1 MLILFHKYEIMNI
14 LNFLQDF
21 GTEEKCRVHFK
32 IQRERSG
39 IICKHCQGR
48 VHYWLSGKEQWQCK
62 SCKFRTTLKSGTIMH
77 ESKMSFLDWYLVMA
91 FMSFSKK
98 GISAKEM
105 VRQLDKN
112 RYESVWRLMHK
123 IRKSMGIRDS
133 IYQLTDMVEMD
144 EGYFRAD
151 KQTENIESKRGKG
164 SEDVVNTM
172 VMAEST
178 PIENVDTG
186 KVSNHVR
193 YYKMKAME
201 TQKAA
206 EVLEVLE
213 ENVSDKTFIFSD
225 KSTTYTDID
234 KVVEG
239 HMVFKSSKETT
250 TTSLRW
256 VHIGIANARRVFDG
270 IYHQMKL
277 KYLQNYLDEFV
288 YKLNRRFFGKRLFDR
303 VVVALSQNIR

>member
-1 MLILFHKYEIMNI
+1 MNI
-14 LNFLQDF
+14 LTFLKDF
-21 GTEEKCRVHFK
+21 GTEEKCKAHFK
-32 IQRERSG
+32 EQRERSG
-39 IICKHCQGR
+39 IICKHCNSTS
-48 VHYWLSGKEQWQCK
+48 HYWLSSKEQWQCK
-62 SCKFRTTLKSGTIMH
+62 SCKFRTTLKSGSIMH

-112 RYESVWRLMHK
+112 RYESIWLLMHK
-123 IRKSMGIRDS
+123 IRKAMGTRDA

-144 EGYFRAD
+144 EGYFKAD
-151 KQTENIESKRGKG
+151 KEGRNIKSKRGKG

-172 VMAEST
+172 VLAEST
-178 PIENVDTG
+178 VVENIDNG

-206 EVLEVLE
+206 EVLDILE
-213 ENVSDKTFIFSD
+213 ENVSDKTIIFSD

-239 HMVFKSSKETT
+239 HMVFKSTKETT
-250 TTSLRW
+250 TMSLRW

-270 IYHQMKL
+270 IYHHMKL

-288 YKLNRRFFGKRLFDR
+288 YKLNRRYFGKNLFDR
-303 VVVALSQNIR
+303 VVIAVSQNIR

>member
-1 MLILFHKYEIMNI
+1 MMNI
-14 LNFLQDF
+14 LTFLKEF
-21 GTEEKCRVHFK
+21 GTEEKCKAHFK
-32 IQRERSG
+32 TQREKSG
-39 IICKHCQGR
+39 IICKHCQEAK
-48 VHYWLSGKEQWQCK
+48 HYWLSAKEQWQCK

-77 ESKMSFLDWYLVMA
+77 ESKMCFLDWYTVTA

-105 VRQLDKN
+105 VRQLGKN
-112 RYESVWRLMHK
+112 RYESIWSLMHK
-123 IRKSMGIRDS
+123 IRSSMGKRDA

-144 EGYFRAD
+144 EGYFKATQET
-151 KQTENIESKRGKG
+151 KKTETKRGKG
-164 SEDVVNTM
+164 SQSVVNTM

-178 PIENVDTG
+178 PIEDIETG
-186 KVSNHVR
+186 EVSNHVR

-206 EVLEVLE
+206 EVLEVVE
-213 ENVSDKTFIFSD
+213 EKVSDVTIIFSD

-239 HMVFKSSKETT
+239 HMVYKSSKETT

-270 IYHQMKL
+270 IYHHMKM

-288 YKLNRRFFGKRLFDR
+288 YKLNRRYFGQKLFDR
-303 VVVALSQNIR
+303 VVVALCQNLR